1 MELDDTSPDARRVMI
16 EAYRRMAPAEKLR
29 RVFDL
34 YEFGMGLA
42 RADVGR
48 RHPDADEREVRLRVA
63 SRYLDPDLIRKAFDW
78 DPREK
83 ES

>member
-1 MELDDTSPDARRVMI
+1 
-16 EAYRRMAPAEKLR
+16 
-29 RVFDL
+29 
-34 YEFGMGLA
+34 MGLA